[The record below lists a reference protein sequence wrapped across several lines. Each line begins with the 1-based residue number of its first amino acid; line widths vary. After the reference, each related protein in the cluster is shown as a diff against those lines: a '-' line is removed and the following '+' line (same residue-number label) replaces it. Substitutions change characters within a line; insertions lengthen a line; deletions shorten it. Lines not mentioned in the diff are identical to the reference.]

1 MVILIEAIKKQSLI
15 SMQILPSVDDGARLE
30 IMNKPSIRK
39 LVVTKDNYKKEIRR
53 LLWGQYLRSIL

>member
-30 IMNKPSIRK
+30 IMNKPFIRK
-39 LVVTKDNYKKEIRR
+39 LVGRRIIIKIKKSGGYYGVNI
-53 LLWGQYLRSIL
+53 